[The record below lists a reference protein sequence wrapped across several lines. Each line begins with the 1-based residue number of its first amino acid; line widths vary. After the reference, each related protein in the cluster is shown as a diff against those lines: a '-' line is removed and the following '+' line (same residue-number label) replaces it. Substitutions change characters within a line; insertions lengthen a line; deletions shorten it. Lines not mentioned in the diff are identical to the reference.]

1 MKWLVVVFFA
11 LSCFFGY
18 LSYTFYEEKGV
29 VQTALISCQESNR
42 SLGKTIE
49 KQEQEAALRDS
60 VLSEYEAKQQQIQN
74 AKCKSLRAIS
84 NLPSRANN
92 EEINIDSKLPVELKR
107 LLQQPVSGLSGK
119 VGSDAGKPSQ

>member
-49 KQEQEAALRDS
+49 KQEQEATLRDS
-60 VLSEYEAKQQQIQN
+60 VISEYESKQRQIQN
-74 AKCKSLRAIS
+74 NKCKIVKAIS
-84 NLPSRANN
+84 SLPSRTNN

-107 LLQQPVSGLSGK
+107 LLQQSHDSVSGQA
-119 VGSDAGKPSQ
+119 GSDATKPSE